1 MDTHN
6 IIGVGLIVL
15 GAFFLLIGIGY
26 FLLAKSKA
34 KEEKKPFVNIAFVFS
49 ILGVIML
56 AVGIVLAS
64 VSEITNTLIITLG
77 CIVLVPFAGSII
89 FFFIKAITY
98 DHCRDRKKII
108 TFTICLVVIIAAVCL
123 IIFFGNNSQPEVP
136 NEFDQYDIQV
146 IAEQEVE
153 ERLKAPSTAK
163 FSNIEVAKSGSTW
176 VVTGYVDAQN
186 SFGAMIR
193 NRFRVEI
200 KDNGYPKYT
209 VVSVEIY

>member
-6 IIGVGLIVL
+6 IVGVGLIIL
-15 GAFFLLIGIGY
+15 GAFFLLIGIMY
-26 FLLAKSKA
+26 FLFAKSKSE
-34 KEEKKPFVNIAFVFS
+34 EEKKPFLTIATVFS
-49 ILGVIML
+49 ILSVIMVP
-56 AVGIVLAS
+56 VGIILAS
-64 VSEITNTLIITLG
+64 VNEITNTLIIILG
-77 CIVLVPFAGSII
+77 CVVFVPLVGCVI

-108 TFTICLVVIIAAVCL
+108 SFIICL
-123 IIFFGNNSQPEVP
+123 IIVLAFAGLAIFLSNKLQSKGPQ
-136 NEFDQYDIQV
+136 EFDQFDMQT
-146 IAEQEVE
+146 IAEKEVE

-163 FSNIEVAKSGSTW
+163 FDNIIVTEDKGVW
-176 VVTGYVDAQN
+176 VITGTVDAQN

-200 KDNGYPKYT
+200 KDNGYPNYT